1 MATETKIIHIDMDA
15 FFAQIEQRDHPQY
28 KNAPLIVGSPVNRG
42 VISSASYEARKYGL
56 HAGMPISQAKRL
68 CPHGIYVPVNM
79 EKYLA
84 ESAVIR
90 EIFCQFTP
98 LVEMIGSDE
107 GFMDVTGCQK
117 LFGQAVEIAKKI
129 KGKIYEQTNLTS
141 SAGVAC
147 NKFFAKL
154 ASGLGKPNG
163 LTVFEDWQKIKEKIR
178 QLPVSYIWGAGRVVQ
193 ENLNRMGIETI
204 GQLADTPVDLLQG
217 KFGQLGKVM
226 HQLAHGIDNR
236 PVVPNQEPKSIGR
249 ETTFSQ
255 DISDMALLRS
265 TLLALAQK
273 VAHHLNRQQYR
284 ARTLT
289 LKLRFADFK
298 TITRN
303 VTLNHYT
310 SDILEIHRAATNILA
325 KTDLSKKKIRLI
337 GISASNLKP
346 EYMLAALFDEPS
358 YHRGHN
364 ITQAMEKISD
374 KFGPDKITLA
384 RIMDDSD

>member
-1 MATETKIIHIDMDA
+1 MGKPNKIIHIDMDA

-28 KNAPLIVGSPVNRG
+28 KNVPLIVGSPVNRG

-56 HAGMPISQAKRL
+56 HAAMPISQAKRL
-68 CPHGIYVPVNM
+68 CPQGIYVPVDM

-84 ESAVIR
+84 ESEIIR
-90 EIFCQFTP
+90 DIFYQFTP

-107 GFMDVTGCQK
+107 GFLDVTGCQK
-117 LFGQAVEIAKKI
+117 LFGEAVEIAKKI

-163 LTVFEDWQKIKEKIR
+163 LIVFENWEKVRDKIR
-178 QLPVSYIWGAGRVVQ
+178 DLPVSYIWGAGRVAQ
-193 ENLNRMGIETI
+193 KSLNQMGINTI
-204 GQLADTPVDLLQG
+204 GQLADTPEDILKS
-217 KFGQLGKVM
+217 KFGQLGTVM
-226 HQLAHGIDNR
+226 HQLANGIDNR
-236 PVVPNQEPKSIGR
+236 PVLPNQEPKSIGR
-249 ETTFSQ
+249 ETTYRQ
-255 DISDMALLRS
+255 DVADMAVLRS

-273 VAHHLNRQQYR
+273 VAHSLNRKQYK
-284 ARTLT
+284 AKTLT

-298 TITRN
+298 TITRSI
-303 VTLNHYT
+303 TLDHYT
-310 SDILEIHRAATNILA
+310 SDILEIHRQAASVLA
-325 KTDLSKKKIRLI
+325 KTDISKKKIRLI

-346 EYMLAALFDEPS
+346 ACMLASLFEPPR
-358 YHRGHN
+358 YRQGQN
-364 ITQAMEKISD
+364 ITEAMEKISE

-384 RIMDDSD
+384 QIMDQED